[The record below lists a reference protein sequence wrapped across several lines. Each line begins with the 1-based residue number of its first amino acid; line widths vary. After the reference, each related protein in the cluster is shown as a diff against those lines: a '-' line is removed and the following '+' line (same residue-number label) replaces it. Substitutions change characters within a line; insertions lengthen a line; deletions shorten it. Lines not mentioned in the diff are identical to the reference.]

1 MNSNLKG
8 THREKIPSNKTSMLS
23 NKYEYGH
30 LDGWHIKSTLYT
42 RFFLKLKQ
50 NFWKNEVVTGKTP
63 FFVIG
68 PFCTLPFNTSE
79 HSLVSDRP
87 VWFGNVTLPILVFS
101 TKNRTPVVSKGFA
114 IFRKFISK

>member
-23 NKYEYGH
+23 NKYEYEH

-50 NFWKNEVVTGKTP
+50 NF
-63 FFVIG
+63 
-68 PFCTLPFNTSE
+68 
-79 HSLVSDRP
+79 
-87 VWFGNVTLPILVFS
+87 
-101 TKNRTPVVSKGFA
+101 
-114 IFRKFISK
+114 